1 MMLQQ
6 MLVDWLKMLHYP
18 YSLVRHFL
26 EKNYYE
32 QPPTVKENV
41 FICDRR

>member
-6 MLVDWLKMLHYP
+6 MLVNWLKMLNYP
-18 YSLVRHFL
+18 YSLVRHL
-26 EKNYYE
+26 EKSYYE

-41 FICDRR
+41 FIYDR